1 MKILCVGFP
10 WMVRGTNITLSLP
23 QLACI
28 FLPQEMLPLGTDQK
42 LHLPAASRFTSQVQV
57 ISKYVY
63 I

>member
-1 MKILCVGFP
+1 
-10 WMVRGTNITLSLP
+10 MVRGTNITLSLP

-42 LHLPAASRFTSQVQV
+42 LHLPASRFTSQVQV